1 MKFPLPMRLPPT
13 QILCTLICLAT
24 LTISCGG
31 QNQARSLRGAEYF
44 YQEGIE
50 SLERKRFLDAIES
63 FQRVVSNFPGSSLI
77 CDAQYH
83 LAEAYFR
90 MDDFVN
96 AVFEYQRLA
105 DAYPT
110 CSWAD
115 RAQFQVGESHFLQM
129 RRAEL
134 DQTETHEAIR
144 HFRRFIDDNPDS
156 PLVEEARARVQA
168 CRARIAEK
176 QYKAGELYHKQG
188 HLEAARITYE
198 LLLREFPE
206 TPQYCA
212 GMKQLGD
219 VERRDGNPEK
229 ARFYWE
235 MVASECSDE
244 DILKDVHIWL
254 TELLSEE

>member
-1 MKFPLPMRLPPT
+1 MIRVSVLDAYSTRMWFPLL
-13 QILCTLICLAT
+13 CLAALT
-24 LTISCGG
+24 LSCGG
-31 QNQARSLRGAEYF
+31 QSKARSLRGADYF
-44 YQEGIE
+44 YEEGME
-50 SLERKRFLDAIES
+50 SLDRKRYLEAIEN

-83 LAEAYFR
+83 LAETYFR

-110 CSWAD
+110 CKWSD
-115 RAQFQVGESHFLQM
+115 RAQFQVGESHFRQM

-144 HFRRFIDDNPDS
+144 YFRRFIDDNPDS
-156 PLVEEARARVQA
+156 PLLGEARQRITAG
-168 CRARIAEK
+168 RARLAEK
-176 QYKAGELYHKQG
+176 QFKAAQLYHRQD

-206 TPQYCA
+206 TAHYCA

-219 VERRDGNPEK
+219 VERRDGNPDK

-235 MVASECSDE
+235 LVISECGDE
-244 DILKDVHIWL
+244 DLLKDVHIWL
-254 TELLSEE
+254 SELEATE